1 MNTIFL
7 IGIVQAVFFA
17 FLIFNKKEKTLADKV
32 LGIWLLYI
40 GLHLLLAYADSEK
53 WYLDYPHLLAFAWPF
68 PLAQGPFFFIYV
80 LALVRNPS
88 RLDVKDLLH
97 FLPFVAAYLISW
109 EYYSLPGPEKLP
121 YFRALLDEPNLPFRL
136 ISFLVN
142 ITGFVYAAYI
152 LWKVRLH
159 RKNIQRLFSFT
170 EEIDLKWIRNLAYG
184 MLGIWLVVWFS
195 NIAHAYSEFNLDI
208 SGNVYIFTAVTL
220 FVFAIGYFGLKQTR
234 IFMLNSDTLAEEAIH
249 PEESKYQKSGLK
261 NFNAKKL
268 EKRLTDFME
277 NEKPYLQPKISLS
290 ELALSLEMSPHHLS
304 QLINEQLKQ
313 SFFEFINEYRVEAF
327 KQALLH
333 PPNRHLTLLAIA
345 EDCGF
350 NSKSSFNRIFKEM
363 TRKTPSQYAKE
374 VLPKE

>member
-7 IGIVQAVFFA
+7 IGIVQSVFFA

-40 GLHLLLAYADSEK
+40 GLHLFLAYVGSEK
-53 WYLDYPHLLAFAWPF
+53 WYLTQPHLLGLIWPF

-88 RLDVKDLLH
+88 RLDAKDLLH
-97 FLPFVAAYLISW
+97 FLPFVGAYLISW
-109 EYYSLPGPEKLP
+109 EYYGLPADEKMP
-121 YFRALLDEPNLPFRL
+121 YFQATLNEPNLPFIL

-142 ITGFVYAAYI
+142 FTGFVYAAYI

-195 NIAHAYSEFNLDI
+195 IVADAYSDIILDI
-208 SGNVYIFTAVTL
+208 SGDSYIFTAVTL
-220 FVFAIGYFGLKQTR
+220 FVFAIGYFGLKQTK
-234 IFMLNSDTLAEEAIH
+234 IFVFNQDALLEKVPVEDV
-249 PEESKYQKSGLK
+249 KYQKSGLK
-261 NFNAKKL
+261 NQDSEKL
-268 EKRLTDFME
+268 LNRLLAHME
-277 NEKPYLQPKISLS
+277 AEKPYLQAKISLS
-290 ELALSLEMSPHHLS
+290 ELAASLAMSPHHLS
-304 QLINEQLKQ
+304 QLLNEQLQQ
-313 SFFEFINEYRVEAF
+313 SFFEFINQYRVNAF
-327 KQALLH
+327 KEALLH
-333 PPNRHLTLLAIA
+333 PPNKHLTLLAIA

-350 NSKSSFNRIFKEM
+350 NSKSSFNRIFKEVCG
-363 TRKTPSQYAKE
+363 KTPSQYAKE

>member
-7 IGIVQAVFFA
+7 IGIVQAVFFS
-17 FLIFNKKEKTLADKV
+17 FLIFNKKEKSLADKV

-40 GLHLLLAYADSEK
+40 GLHLFLAYVDSEK
-53 WYLDYPHLLAFAWPF
+53 WYLDHPHMLALAWPF
-68 PLAQGPFFFIYV
+68 PLAQGPFFYIYV

-88 RLDVKDLLH
+88 RLAWLDFLH
-97 FLPFVAAYLISW
+97 FLPFVCGYLISW
-109 EYYSLPGPEKLP
+109 EYYSLPGPDKLP
-121 YFRALLDEPNLPFRL
+121 YFRAVLQEPNWQFRI

-142 ITGFVYAAYI
+142 VTGFVYAAYI
-152 LWKVRLH
+152 LWRVRLH

-195 NIAHAYSEFNLDI
+195 NFAHAYGGFSLGI
-208 SGNVYIFTAVTL
+208 SGNVYIFSAVTL

-234 IFMLNSDTLAEEAIH
+234 IFVLNSGMPAEEQV
-249 PEESKYQKSGLK
+249 PVEDNKYQKSGLK
-261 NFNAKKL
+261 HQDTEKL
-268 EKRLTDFME
+268 VMRLKSFME
-277 NEKPYLQPKISLS
+277 NEQPYLQPKISLN
-290 ELALSLEMSPHHLS
+290 ELASSLNLSPHHLS
-304 QLINEQLKQ
+304 QLLNEQLQQ
-313 SFFEFINEYRVEAF
+313 SFFEFINQYRVDAF

-363 TRKTPSQYAKE
+363 TGKTPSQYAKE
-374 VLPKE
+374 VLPME